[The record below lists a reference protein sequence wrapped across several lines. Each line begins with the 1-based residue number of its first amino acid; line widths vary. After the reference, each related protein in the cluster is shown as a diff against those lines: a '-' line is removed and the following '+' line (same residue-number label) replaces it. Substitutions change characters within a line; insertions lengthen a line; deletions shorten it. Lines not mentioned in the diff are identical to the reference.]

1 MNRAMRK
8 ICNQSKKMEDTYFL
22 ADMSGLVSGMQRHS
36 WFQPRSDG
44 SSQGDSQF
52 HVLAIVFIN
61 LGNLTPL
68 LLLDTSAIDGFKV

>member
-52 HVLAIVFIN
+52 HVF
-61 LGNLTPL
+61 GNCFYQFGES
-68 LLLDTSAIDGFKV
+68 DTAAFVGYFSN